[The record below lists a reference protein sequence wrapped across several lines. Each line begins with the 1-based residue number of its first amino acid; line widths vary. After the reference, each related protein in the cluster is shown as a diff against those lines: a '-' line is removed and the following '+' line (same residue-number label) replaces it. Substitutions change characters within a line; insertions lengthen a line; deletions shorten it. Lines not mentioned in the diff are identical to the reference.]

1 MNLNETIGK
10 KDLKYTYYLKQ
21 RAIIVDKRKDL
32 IVGLAP
38 DTIIHDITSEAAV
51 TMKWFAY
58 YQGKMFTT
66 ETLEGLFRQ
75 LTDIGVNKQMPFL
88 DWAYVEKRMRE
99 RVAIGTE
106 KPFASIKKFNTTIV
120 HH

>member
-10 KDLKYTYYLKQ
+10 KDLKNTYYLKQ

-38 DTIIHDITSEAAV
+38 DTIIHDIMGGAA

-58 YQGKMFTT
+58 CQGKMFTT

-75 LTDIGVNKQMPFL
+75 LTDIRMNKQMPFL
-88 DWAYVEKRMRE
+88 DWAYVEKKMRQ

-106 KPFASIKKFNTTIV
+106 KPFASIKKFNTTIA